1 MLKYKKKL
9 FKEKLMLKKKT
20 LIILIS
26 ILFLVL
32 IVCLGACRKP
42 EQKVFIV
49 EEVENGLIILGIS
62 EEYHQIEELNFPIS
76 IYHNKKDKKV
86 VEIGDGAFKDY
97 TNLKRV
103 YLSDDVI
110 RIGKEAFSGC
120 LNLESI
126 NLPTNLLEIR
136 EKAFFNT
143 GLSGINLESKNI
155 KIEKDA
161 FSNSKNLIITTGCR
175 EINKPKEWSNDA
187 FNDVK
192 AVYWNFIITNEG
204 IAAGVKILPL
214 QSEYVAYSDVI
225 LDFSEIEDLSSYNVF
240 SNGKPINVNN
250 KKATIR
256 ITEDIIITLLEKDF
270 TSIYE
275 ALNYEKIDGGLAV
288 TGFKEGVSLDN
299 SSNLIFPKKYTLDG
313 ETLDVI
319 EISDRAFANSNIY
332 IREITV
338 SGNIE
343 KIGNE
348 AFKGFDFGKITIK
361 EGVKIIGDRCFASN
375 KRLITIEISSSL
387 EKIGEGAF
395 SDCLSIKEIDLSNT
409 KVEKIKSNTFENM
422 SELFS
427 LKLPSNLETLE
438 SSSIIECPN
447 LKTLALPDNIK
458 KIGSPAIV
466 NCHTLEKINIPSK
479 YIPKEE
485 EALGWRGYLPVFGF
499 CKNLTTIEGESNDN
513 YTVIGNALIVKNC
526 LVNLGVDSQIPN
538 GVKEIKEIAPIA
550 ISYNK
555 TPKIVVPSSVKSIGF
570 AAFWGFKGQI
580 LDLSQT
586 TEIKEIPETFLGT
599 VEGAE
604 DISISDVECVILPNT
619 ITQIGNEAFANCKNL
634 TSIKFSS
641 EDEDGFSIPNTIT
654 HIGRYVFANCNLLEI
669 RTNCKKEEKPV
680 GWNSYCFEW
689 APEKNIIW
697 NE

>member
-1 MLKYKKKL
+1 
-9 FKEKLMLKKKT
+9 MLKKKT

-214 QSEYVAYSDVI
+214 QSEYVAYSDVT

-313 ETLDVI
+313 ENLEVI
-319 EISDRAFANSNIY
+319 EISDGAFANSNIY

-338 SGNIE
+338 SGNIK

-361 EGVKIIGDRCFASN
+361 GVEEIGDRCFASN

-427 LKLPSNLETLE
+427 LKLPSNLKTLE
-438 SSSIIECPN
+438 SSSIIGCPN
-447 LKTLALPDNIK
+447 LKTLALPDNIEN
-458 KIGSPAIV
+458 IGSPAIV

-485 EALGWRGYLPVFGF
+485 EALGWGGYLPVFGF

-586 TEIKEIPETFLGT
+586 TEIKEIPEAFLGT

-604 DISISDVECVILPNT
+604 DISDVKCVILPNT

-654 HIGRYVFANCNLLEI
+654 DIGEYVFANCNLLKI

-680 GWNSYCFEW
+680 GWSSYCFEW
-689 APEKNIIW
+689 APEENIIW

>member
-1 MLKYKKKL
+1 
-9 FKEKLMLKKKT
+9 MLKKKT

-225 LDFSEIEDLSSYNVF
+225 LDFSEIEDLSSYDVF

-299 SSNLIFPKKYTLDG
+299 SSNLIFPKNYTLDG
-313 ETLDVI
+313 ENLEVI
-319 EISDRAFANSNIY
+319 EISDGAFANSNIY

-338 SGNIE
+338 SGNIK

-361 EGVKIIGDRCFASN
+361 GVEEIGDRCFASN

-409 KVEKIKSNTFENM
+409 KVEIIKSNTFENM

-427 LKLPSNLETLE
+427 LKLPSNLKTLE
-438 SSSIIECPN
+438 SSSIIGCPN
-447 LKTLALPDNIK
+447 LKTLALPDNIEN
-458 KIGSPAIV
+458 IGSPAIV
-466 NCHTLEKINIPSK
+466 NCDTLEKINIPSK

-485 EALGWRGYLPVFGF
+485 EVLGWGGYLPVFGL
-499 CKNLTTIEGESNDN
+499 CKNLTTIEGESNDK
-513 YTVIGNALIVKNC
+513 YTVIGNALIVDNC
-526 LVNLGVDSQIPN
+526 LLNLGVDSQIPN

-586 TEIKEIPETFLGT
+586 TEIKEIPEAFLGT

-604 DISISDVECVILPNT
+604 DISDVECVILPNT

-654 HIGRYVFANCNLLEI
+654 DIGEYVFANCNLLKI

-680 GWNSYCFEW
+680 GWSSYCFEW
-689 APEKNIIW
+689 APEENIIW